1 MSESVEL
8 QIRKNSS
15 SRSTHASQVNV
26 VQSLFSSDT
35 NAYPDTTASEGHSH
49 EDEVRFHAG
58 FASMDRCS
66 MAFIL
71 LLFLVWVWHFIWL
84 WQFGLVFF
92 LYLTPLIYLYM
103 WWDGNKQ
110 WCSLNFTLKS
120 YAFGFVCLATVGWTI
135 SFILFR
141 MWRWAAHK
149 LDAEFQRLTWLG
161 QILVFFCVS
170 VYICYVL
177 PGDTLKWVYA
187 TQAKKRLPNR
197 YTETKAYLIS
207 STATSLGFAT
217 AETWAFILYFHGR
230 HVQVQTSDVDTTW
243 FVAALVL
250 IWFYNIPQHVLTG
263 YLLGLEIQR
272 KTPFCCALF
281 VPILTRGSCLYQ
293 LIASFYSINYFA
305 HDNSETKEP
314 MTIWIF
320 CTILMGLV
328 IQACTVWYIKQ
339 VETELPP
346 EYLQRMGNL
355 QFFGYGILPIVEGSQ
370 DDRIEPI
377 EDEPPD

>member
-1 MSESVEL
+1 M
-8 QIRKNSS
+8 
-15 SRSTHASQVNV
+15 
-26 VQSLFSSDT
+26 
-35 NAYPDTTASEGHSH
+35 
-49 EDEVRFHAG
+49 
-58 FASMDRCS
+58 
-66 MAFIL
+66 
-71 LLFLVWVWHFIWL
+71 
-84 WQFGLVFF
+84 
-92 LYLTPLIYLYM
+92 
-103 WWDGNKQ
+103 
-110 WCSLNFTLKS
+110 
-120 YAFGFVCLATVGWTI
+120 
-135 SFILFR
+135 
-141 MWRWAAHK
+141 
-149 LDAEFQRLTWLG
+149 
-161 QILVFFCVS
+161 
-170 VYICYVL
+170 
-177 PGDTLKWVYA
+177 
-187 TQAKKRLPNR
+187 
-197 YTETKAYLIS
+197 
-207 STATSLGFAT
+207 
-217 AETWAFILYFHGR
+217 
-230 HVQVQTSDVDTTW
+230 QTSDVDTTW

-355 QFFGYGILPIVEGSQ
+355 QFFGYGILPIIEESQ